1 MNNGRIYLDYAAS
14 TPVDSAVKKVMEP
27 YFSEIFANAGALH
40 WQGQQAS
47 AAVFQARD
55 IIAKAIGAQ
64 YNEVIFTGSATEAN
78 NLVLRGIAKA
88 YRSNWP
94 NRTNKSDKNDR
105 PRIII
110 SAIEHESVLETCRD
124 LEKDGVEVVY
134 IPVGKGGIIDPRKI
148 KAALNERTILVSIMH
163 ANNEVGAIQ
172 PIAEIAGIVRS
183 WRLEVGG
190 FASSG
195 KHQTVYPLFH
205 TDAVQSF

>member
-1 MNNGRIYLDYAAS
+1 MKRIYLDYAAS
-14 TPVDSAVKKVMEP
+14 TPVDLAVERAMKP
-27 YFSEIFANAGALH
+27 YFGKIYGNPHALH
-40 WQGQQAS
+40 SFGQSAS
-47 AAVFQARD
+47 RAVFAARRK
-55 IIAKAIGAQ
+55 IASAIGAD
-64 YNEVIFTGSATEAN
+64 YREIIFTGSATEAN
-78 NLVLRGIAKA
+78 NLAIRGAIKA
-88 YRSNWP
+88 YR
-94 NRTNKSDKNDR
+94 TNKTYKSYR
-105 PRIII
+105 PRLIV